1 MYCSGCGIK
10 LEGHERFCS
19 ECGQKVNGENDSTE
33 IPSPA
38 ETLSFSSNFVLGG
51 NLFTPDR
58 LIITDKEIIYKKRN
72 RYLIGVDETVIPFKR
87 ISSVEL
93 NRRLISTTVTI
104 YTNGNEKVELKNFS
118 IANAKSIRE
127 AIAERINDL

>member
-10 LEGHERFCS
+10 LEGHENFCS
-19 ECGQKVNGENDSTE
+19 NCGKNVNGQNDAAET
-33 IPSPA
+33 PTFN

-51 NLFTPDR
+51 SLLTPDR

-72 RYLIGVDETVIPFKR
+72 RYLIGVDQIVIPFKR
-87 ISSVEL
+87 VSSVEL
-93 NRRLISTTVTI
+93 DRRLISTTVI
-104 YTNGNEKVELKNFS
+104 VYTNGNEKIELKSFTVGD
-118 IANAKSIRE
+118 AKRIRE